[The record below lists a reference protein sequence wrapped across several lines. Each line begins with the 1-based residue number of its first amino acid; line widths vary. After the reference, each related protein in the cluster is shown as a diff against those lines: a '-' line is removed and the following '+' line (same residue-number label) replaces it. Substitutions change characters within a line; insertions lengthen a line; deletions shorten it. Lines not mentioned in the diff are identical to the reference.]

1 MKQPVKQ
8 KYQFRLPAF
17 KGVDKSVKYLLAFC
31 LFFVGCSKS
40 NEESLNPAG
49 GGNPTG
55 CDTANMKYAANI
67 QPIIQANCYR
77 CHGNGQSQGSISLDT
92 YAKLQR
98 VAVNGTLVGV
108 ISHASGFTPM
118 PQNASKLSDC
128 DINKI
133 KRWVL
138 NGALNN

>member
-8 KYQFRLPAF
+8 KYQLRLPVV
-17 KGVDKSVKYLLAFC
+17 KGVNKSVNYLLAFC
-31 LFFVGCSKS
+31 LFIVGCSKS

-49 GGNPTG
+49 GGNPAG
-55 CDTANMKYAANI
+55 CDTVNMKYAANI

-77 CHGNGQSQGSISLDT
+77 CHGNGQSQGGISLDT

-98 VAVNGTLVGV
+98 VAVTGTLVGV
-108 ISHASGFTPM
+108 VSHASGFVPM
-118 PQNASKLSDC
+118 PQNGPKLSEC

-133 KRWVL
+133 RRWVL